1 MRSVI
6 VQYRVKPDRASENE
20 RLVGGVFEQLARER
34 PDGLRYFSFKQ
45 PDGVSFVH
53 VAMDERADG
62 TSALG
67 KLPAFKEFVAGV
79 GERCEEQPATTE
91 LTMVGAYVAG
101 EYAK

>member
-67 KLPAFKEFVAGV
+67 KLAAFKEFVAGV
-79 GERCEEQPATTE
+79 NAPPVHMFGPRCCRFDD
-91 LTMVGAYVAG
+91 VNR
-101 EYAK
+101 